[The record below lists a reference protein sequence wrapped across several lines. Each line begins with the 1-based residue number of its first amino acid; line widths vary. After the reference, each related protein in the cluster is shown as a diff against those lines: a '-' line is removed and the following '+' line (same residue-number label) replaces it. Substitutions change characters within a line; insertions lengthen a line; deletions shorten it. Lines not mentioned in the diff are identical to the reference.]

1 MEPRVNSIGQSSTT
15 SRAVVESIFRYK
27 SRFLSTFAG
36 VLGLVILY
44 TIFVPRHYQSEM
56 NILVRNARPDYQ
68 ITPERSNGSS
78 TQPDVTEERINSEI
92 EVLRSRDV
100 ADRVIDP
107 TWNSSA
113 EKDRSSQQIRSHEK
127 AVEKFN
133 KQLYIELLRKSNV
146 IHVVYET
153 RSAKAATE
161 TVEKLLETFLAKQ
174 HELERS
180 SGASTFFASEQE
192 RYKRELDT
200 AQQELAA
207 YQQDR
212 QIVSLP
218 DKEAALEQQIIEL
231 QQQMRATDVQI
242 SELTDRLTS
251 GEKEL
256 QSLAQRQTTQQKTV
270 PNIYAMEQ
278 LTTMLATFRNQKTGL
293 LTKFPPTDRMV
304 QEVDQQIVNTTEALR
319 TASETQP
326 AEKSTDVNPVWQQ
339 VKAAVSQNTIDRS
352 AAQARRRDIGG
363 QLANLQATL
372 TRTEGSTVDFNT
384 LQAKVTELQGN
395 YQLYTQKRNE
405 AQVANAMDAQQLVN
419 VAIAERP
426 TFSTTPSSPKIG
438 MTLSMGTFAAMFF
451 AMCVVFFSEM
461 GRGTIASP
469 SELEAITVTPV
480 LATVPYIEAEY
491 LLFTNN
497 PAPAKE
503 RVSAPPPTA
512 SPVPAPRQD
521 HASSGPHEPSLAL
534 SLYAKKTNDVFS
546 RMTSAPSETR
556 THPMMILLP

>member
-1 MEPRVNSIGQSSTT
+1 MEPRVNPIGQSSTT
-15 SRAVVESIFRYK
+15 SRAIVESIFRYK
-27 SRFLSTFAG
+27 HRFLGTFAG
-36 VLGLVILY
+36 VLCLVVLY
-44 TIFVPRHYQSEM
+44 TAFAPRHYQSEM

-68 ITPERSNGSS
+68 ITPGKTNDSS
-78 TQPDVTEERINSEI
+78 AQPDVTEERINSEI

-100 ADRVIDP
+100 ADRVVDP
-107 TWNSSA
+107 TWSSSA

-133 KQLYIELLRKSNV
+133 KRLYIELLRKSNV

-153 RSAKAATE
+153 QSAKAATE

-180 SGASTFFASEQE
+180 SGASSFFATEQE
-192 RYKRELDT
+192 RYKRELDI
-200 AQQELAA
+200 AQQQLAA

-231 QQQMRATDVQI
+231 QQQLRATDVQI
-242 SELTDRLTS
+242 SEYSDRVAT

-256 QSLAQRQTTQQKTV
+256 KNLAQRQTTQQKTV
-270 PNIYAMEQ
+270 PNILAMEQ

-319 TASETQP
+319 AASETQP
-326 AEKSTDVNPVWQQ
+326 SEKSTDVNPVWQQ
-339 VKAAVSQNTIDRS
+339 VKAAVAQNSIDRS
-352 AAQARRRDIGG
+352 AAQARRRDIGA
-363 QLANLQATL
+363 QLAGLQATL
-372 TRTEGSTVDFNT
+372 VRTEGSTVDFST

-405 AQVANAMDAQQLVN
+405 AQIANALDAQQLVN

-426 TFSTTPSSPKIG
+426 TFSTTPSSPKIA
-438 MTLSMGTFAAMFF
+438 MTLSMGTFAALFF
-451 AMCVVFFSEM
+451 ALCAVFFSEM

-469 SELEAITVTPV
+469 SELEAITTTPV
-480 LATVPYIEAEY
+480 LATVPLIEAEY
-491 LLFTNN
+491 LRFKNKPTSIKE
-497 PAPAKE
+497 PAPEVMQPRKDTSVAPFETSLAIALYPKAANDTFS
-503 RVSAPPPTA
+503 RVSTV
-512 SPVPAPRQD
+512 S
-521 HASSGPHEPSLAL
+521 
-534 SLYAKKTNDVFS
+534 
-546 RMTSAPSETR
+546 SETR

>member
-1 MEPRVNSIGQSSTT
+1 MEPRVNPIGQSSTT

-27 SRFLSTFAG
+27 TRFLGTFAG
-36 VLGLVILY
+36 ILSLVLLY
-44 TIFVPRHYQSEM
+44 AGFAPRHYQSEM

-78 TQPDVTEERINSEI
+78 IQPDVTEERINSEI

-100 ADRVIDP
+100 ADRVVDAG
-107 TWNSSA
+107 WNSSS
-113 EKDRSSQQIRSHEK
+113 EKDRSSRQIRDHEK

-153 RSAKAATE
+153 RSAKAATQ
-161 TVEKLLETFLAKQ
+161 TVEKLLDTFLAKQ

-180 SGASTFFASEQE
+180 SGASTFFATEQE

-200 AQQELAA
+200 AQQQLAA

-231 QQQMRATDVQI
+231 QQQLRSTDVQI
-242 SELTDRLTS
+242 SDLSDRLAS
-251 GEKEL
+251 GQREL
-256 QSLAQRQTTQQKTV
+256 QTLTQRQVTQQKTV

-319 TASETQP
+319 AASETQP

-339 VKAAVSQNTIDRS
+339 VKASVSQNTIDRS
-352 AAQARRRDIGG
+352 AAQARRRDIIA
-363 QLANLQATL
+363 QLANLQANL
-372 TRTEGSTVDFNT
+372 ARTEASTVDFNT

-438 MTLSMGTFAAMFF
+438 MTLSMGSFAALFF

-469 SELEAITVTPV
+469 SELEAITITPV
-480 LATVPYIEAEY
+480 LATVPFIEAEY
-491 LLFTNN
+491 LHFTNGST
-497 PAPAKE
+497 PSREAMPE
-503 RVSAPPPTA
+503 PPPQ
-512 SPVPAPRQD
+512 QD
-521 HASSGPHEPSLAL
+521 HSCAASTGTALAL
-534 SLYAKKTNDVFS
+534 ALYPKKTSDVFS
-546 RMTSAPSETR
+546 QMASATSETR

>member
-1 MEPRVNSIGQSSTT
+1 MEPRVNPIGQSSTT

-27 SRFLSTFAG
+27 RRFLSTFAG
-36 VLGLVILY
+36 VLSLTVLY
-44 TIFVPRHYQSEM
+44 AAFAPRHYQSEM

-68 ITPERSNGSS
+68 ITPERTNGTS

-100 ADRVIDP
+100 ADRVVDE

-113 EKDRSSQQIRSHEK
+113 EKERTSQQIRSHEK

-133 KQLYIELLRKSNV
+133 KHLYIELLRKSNV

-180 SGASTFFASEQE
+180 SGASSFFASEQE
-192 RYKRELDT
+192 RYKRELDA

-207 YQQDR
+207 YQQAR

-218 DKEAALEQQIIEL
+218 EKEAALEQQIVEL
-231 QQQMRATDVQI
+231 QQQLRATDVQI
-242 SELTDRLTS
+242 SELSERLTS
-251 GEKEL
+251 GQKEL
-256 QSLAQRQTTQQKTV
+256 QNLAQRQTTQQKTV
-270 PNIYAMEQ
+270 PNIYAIEQ

-304 QEVDQQIVNTTEALR
+304 QEVDQEIVNTTEALR
-319 TASETQP
+319 AATEAQQ
-326 AEKSTDVNPVWQQ
+326 AEKATDVNPVWQQ
-339 VKAAVSQNTIDRS
+339 VKSAVSQNTIDRS
-352 AAQARRRDIGG
+352 AAQARRRDISA

-372 TRTEGSTVDFNT
+372 ARTEGSTVDFNT

-438 MTLSMGTFAAMFF
+438 MTLAMGAFAALFF
-451 AMCVVFFSEM
+451 ALCAVFFSEM

-469 SELEAITVTPV
+469 SELEAITIVPV
-480 LATVPYIEAEY
+480 LATVPLIEAAY
-491 LLFTNN
+491 LHFTNSSTPQKEAI
-497 PAPAKE
+497 PAPA
-503 RVSAPPPTA
+503 
-512 SPVPAPRQD
+512 PVPTPGRETAY
-521 HASSGPHEPSLAL
+521 ASSSETSLAI
-534 SLYAKKTNDVFS
+534 SAYSKTTNDVFA
-546 RMTSAPSETR
+546 RMATATSETR